1 MQILQRRID
10 AVVFGFRVR
19 LDPPFL
25 DTLRRRA
32 GVACQRGRAEVR
44 WQRGEPEAE
53 GERAPLWGEIRHS
66 RVEGAWLI
74 QNHEFDLHINLKAPG
89 KVEQKDPDGAIVEIE
104 PGWVL
109 EFKWKAPAIKARIA
123 YARLQRQSAMRRMM
137 DESAR
142 RVRQL
147 GALYV
152 QRLRRIDLAVD
163 IEDFPLVVW
172 HPQRVLRHAHTR
184 MKMHKDDEVNGGSE
198 LLEV

>member
-1 MQILQRRID
+1 MHILQRRID
-10 AVVFGFRVR
+10 AVVFGLRVR
-19 LDPPFL
+19 FDPPFL

-32 GVACQRGRAEVR
+32 AVACQRGRAEVR
-44 WQRGEPEAE
+44 WQRGEIEDAD
-53 GERAPLWGEIRHS
+53 ERATLWGEVRHS

-89 KVEQKDPDGAIVEIE
+89 KVEQKAPDGTLLEVE

-109 EFKWKAPAIKARIA
+109 EYKWKAQGIKARIA

-147 GALYV
+147 GVVYA

-184 MKMHKDDEVNGGSE
+184 MRMHKDDEVNGGSE
-198 LLEV
+198 LPEV